1 MTTSDAAEK
10 MIKFYKGNQED
21 INHFLKVWSFARI
34 IGESEKLDEKTL
46 HTLELTAI
54 VHDISCPLCREK
66 YGNTDGRH
74 QEEESEALVKA
85 FFEGSDIEGET
96 LSHISWLVCNHHTYI
111 NVDSIDYRILLEAD
125 YLVNAGEN
133 KHERARIISFR
144 DNVFRTKMGIRLLDD
159 IYLSPVHKEKE

>member
-34 IGESEKLDEKTL
+34 IGESENLDEKTL

-74 QEEESEALVKA
+74 QEKESEALVKA
-85 FFEGSDIEGET
+85 FFEGTDIEGET
-96 LSHISWLVCNHHTYI
+96 LSHISWLVCHHHTYTNI
-111 NVDSIDYRILLEAD
+111 NSIDYRILLEAD

-144 DNVFRTKMGIRLLDD
+144 DNVFRTKMGIRLLED